1 MKSAVHDSLA
11 VVNASPLIFLS
22 RGGHFD
28 LLQSIAATVL
38 VPEIVVREIS
48 VRGRLDPTVKC
59 LHRST
64 WLTIVNDVSVPPSI
78 LSWGL
83 GAGESAVLAYA
94 MSQKCCQALIDDLA
108 GRRCASAL
116 NIPVM
121 GTLGIV
127 LRAKRKGLLTA
138 ARPVLEDMLRTD
150 KVPVP
155 IHTMLHSA

>member
-1 MKSAVHDSLA
+1 MHNSVA

-28 LLQSIAATVL
+28 LLKSTATKVL

-48 VRGRLDPTVKC
+48 VRGNLDPTVKC
-59 LHRST
+59 LRQST
-64 WLTIVNDVSVPPSI
+64 WLTVVEDVSVPPSI

-94 MSQKCCQALIDDLA
+94 VSQKCCHALIDDLA

-116 NIPVM
+116 SIPVM

-127 LRAKRKGLLTA
+127 LRAKRNGLLAA
-138 ARPVLEDMLRTD
+138 ARPILEDLLRGGMYLNRSVLD
-150 KVPVP
+150 AALAL
-155 IHTMLHSA
+155 IGE